1 MTSRPIT
8 EDDLQAHVDE
18 RLEAR
23 RDAEVRTWLTEY
35 PAELARIE
43 DLRRQRD
50 LLRSV
55 LGPIAEE
62 PIPPDLQVQHL
73 AQRQRRQW
81 GSSWQAVAAA
91 LLLMVGGAGGWTLHG
106 QMQPARGI
114 AALAR
119 EAADS
124 YAVYAP
130 DRARPV
136 EIAAADRDKLIAWGS
151 ARLNRQVS
159 IPDLSSLGFRLLGG
173 RLVATPHGAGL
184 LTMYEDPTGT
194 RLVMLT
200 RPMTID
206 QNRPMSEEVEGMIGS
221 VSWSRNGLGYS
232 IAGALLPERIHPIA
246 DHARDQM
253 ATES

>member
-8 EDDLQAHVDE
+8 EDDLQAHVDG

-23 RDAEVRTWLTEY
+23 RDTEVRTWLTEH

-43 DLRRQRD
+43 DLRRQRALLRD
-50 LLRSV
+50 LLR
-55 LGPIAEE
+55 PIAEE
-62 PIPPDLQVQHL
+62 PIPPELRVEHI
-73 AQRQRRQW
+73 ARRRSPRW
-81 GSSWQAVAAA
+81 GSGWQAAAAA
-91 LLLMVGGAGGWTLHG
+91 LLLMVGAAGGWTLHG

-130 DRARPV
+130 DHARPV
-136 EIAAADRDKLIAWGS
+136 EIAAADRDQLIAWGS
-151 ARLNRQVS
+151 ARLNRPVS
-159 IPDLSSLGFRLLGG
+159 IPDLSSVGFRLLGG

-184 LTMYEDPTGT
+184 LAMYEDRTGT

-206 QNRPMSEEVEGMIGS
+206 QNRSMSEEMDGTIGS

-253 ATES
+253 IARS